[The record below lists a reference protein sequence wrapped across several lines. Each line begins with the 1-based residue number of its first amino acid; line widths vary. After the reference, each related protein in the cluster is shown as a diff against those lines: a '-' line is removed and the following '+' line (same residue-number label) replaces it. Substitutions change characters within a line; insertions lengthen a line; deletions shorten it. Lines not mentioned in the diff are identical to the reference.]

1 MMIWLT
7 AYLANKMHLT
17 EREVHSM
24 PFYKVLLYS
33 HAFSVMD
40 GAETTWAN
48 ADAATPK
55 LEVEELNNLM
65 ELV

>member
-1 MMIWLT
+1 
-7 AYLANKMHLT
+7 MHLT
-17 EREVHSM
+17 EEEIHSM

-40 GAETTWAN
+40 GAETEWQN

-55 LEVEELNNLM
+55 MELEELNDLIK
-65 ELV
+65 EI